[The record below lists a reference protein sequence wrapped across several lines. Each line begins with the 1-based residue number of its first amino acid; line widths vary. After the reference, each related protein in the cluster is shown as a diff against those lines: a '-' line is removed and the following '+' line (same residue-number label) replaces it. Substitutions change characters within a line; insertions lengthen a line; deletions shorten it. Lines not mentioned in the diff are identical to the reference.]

1 MGHREFFFGRFR
13 EHISWSLLHTANVF
27 PIHQAFLSNRCISFS
42 ETSSQPDAFN
52 PLHSREAKQPWIL
65 SGSTRLPL
73 PLSPPFLPRTFF
85 LVSGQ
90 TLTSPPSSSSSD
102 LAALSSTSFRSPGL
116 SICFHP
122 LSSSAAA
129 LLAFISSPEHR
140 GRERERERERERGG
154 NIIRGV
160 CYQPENNNALL
171 SSKRKRDQMD
181 SAAC

>member
-1 MGHREFFFGRFR
+1 MSWGGYFWATESFFSVDFGSTFHGHFCTL
-13 EHISWSLLHTANVF
+13 STF
-27 PIHQAFLSNRCISFS
+27 PIHQAFLSNRGISFS

-90 TLTSPPSSSSSD
+90 TLPSSSSSD

-140 GRERERERERERGG
+140 GRERERAGE
-154 NIIRGV
+154 NIIRGG
-160 CYQPENNNALL
+160 LL
-171 SSKRKRDQMD
+171 FNLKITMHCFPVKGKGIKWT
-181 SAAC
+181 A